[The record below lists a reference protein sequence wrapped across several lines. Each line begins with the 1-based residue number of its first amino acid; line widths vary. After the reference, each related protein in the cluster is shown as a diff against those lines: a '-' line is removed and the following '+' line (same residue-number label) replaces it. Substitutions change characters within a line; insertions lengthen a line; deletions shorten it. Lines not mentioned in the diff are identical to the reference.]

1 MIKERGD
8 NLMSPL
14 CKIIYSTIHQVLTD
28 FKIESGKPNT
38 IKNLIH
44 ASCVMIQVESTV
56 DLFFR

>member
-14 CKIIYSTIHQVLTD
+14 CKIIYSTIYAPIKDVQ
-28 FKIESGKPNT
+28 IESREPNT

-44 ASCVMIQVESTV
+44 ASCVMVQIESTV